1 MRVLLL
7 AQWFDPEPGAIHGVP
22 LARWLKQRG
31 HEVTVLTGFP
41 NYPTGEIYP
50 GYRQRISQKEEID
63 GISVCRVPL
72 YPSHDGSAIR
82 RIANYVS
89 FAVSAASIGSCV
101 IGKHDLVYAY
111 HPPATIGL
119 PAIGFKATKAMP
131 FVYHIAD
138 MWPESVVDS
147 SMVGDHWTRKWLE
160 TMISSWCRVVYRH
173 AAAITVLSP
182 GFKRLLIERGVPADK
197 VHVIYNWVDDEVFR
211 PVPRDPRLA
220 AELGMAG
227 RFNIVY
233 AGNLGPFQNV
243 DMLIRAARLVS
254 ADRRIQV
261 VIVGTGQQEAALR
274 RLAGELGTDN
284 VRFVGRRQ
292 YWEMPAINSLADV
305 LVVSLRDLPFFTATI
320 PQKTQ
325 VSLASGRPVLMAV
338 RGDAADII
346 QKAGAGLTCPP
357 DDAEALAKAI
367 QGLSQMSDED
377 REAMGAA
384 GRAYYLSE
392 MSLEVG
398 GRRVESLFRSLMER
412 R

>member
-1 MRVLLL
+1 
-7 AQWFDPEPGAIHGVP
+7 
-22 LARWLKQRG
+22 
-31 HEVTVLTGFP
+31 
-41 NYPTGEIYP
+41 
-50 GYRQRISQKEEID
+50 
-63 GISVCRVPL
+63 
-72 YPSHDGSAIR
+72 
-82 RIANYVS
+82 
-89 FAVSAASIGSCV
+89 
-101 IGKHDLVYAY
+101 
-111 HPPATIGL
+111 
-119 PAIGFKATKAMP
+119 
-131 FVYHIAD
+131 
-138 MWPESVVDS
+138 
-147 SMVGDHWTRKWLE
+147 
-160 TMISSWCRVVYRH
+160 
-173 AAAITVLSP
+173 
-182 GFKRLLIERGVPADK
+182 
-197 VHVIYNWVDDEVFR
+197 
-211 PVPRDPRLA
+211 
-220 AELGMAG
+220 
-227 RFNIVY
+227 
-233 AGNLGPFQNV
+233 
-243 DMLIRAARLVS
+243 
-254 ADRRIQV
+254 V

-305 LVVSLRDLPFFTATI
+305 LVVSLRGLPFFTATI

-392 MSLEVG
+392 MSLEIG